1 MNGKIKR
8 IAIFASGSGSN
19 AEKIIEYFK
28 ESQSVRIEGVYSNRK
43 NAKVLERAADHNIS
57 TYFFTKA
64 DFFENTHELI
74 QELKD
79 RKIDLIVLA
88 GFLLLIPE
96 LFVDAF
102 PKRIINIHPSLLPKY
117 GGKGMY
123 GIRVH
128 EAVSESGDTE
138 TGITVHFVN
147 KEFDKGKVI
156 SQVKCLINAHERP
169 EKIASK
175 VLEIEHQYF
184 PMIIDQ
190 LLENKYYEGS

>member
-28 ESQSVRIEGVYSNRK
+28 ESQTVRIEGVYSNRK